1 MNPIQITTTLFK
13 DKISNQEI
21 AYFRGAMIRLANG
34 TPLFHNHNE
43 KGFNYIY
50 PLVQYKRIKGQA
62 ALMGINQGADMVEK
76 LFEEN
81 KTGSC
86 YLGNREFNLQIQM
99 IQKERITISNTQVPQ
114 TYWIKHWLPLNS
126 KNYREY
132 LRSEGLIERVNMLEK
147 ILIGNIL
154 SFATGIGFHL
164 DFPIL
169 CRILKLESPKLSPY
183 KQVEL
188 MSFSALFQCNVVLPE
203 HIGLGKSASLNN
215 GIILNYNK

>member
-1 MNPIQITTTLFK
+1 
-13 DKISNQEI
+13 
-21 AYFRGAMIRLANG
+21 MIRLANG

-99 IQKERITISNTQVPQ
+99 IQKERITI
-114 TYWIKHWLPLNS
+114 
-126 KNYREY
+126 
-132 LRSEGLIERVNMLEK
+132 
-147 ILIGNIL
+147 
-154 SFATGIGFHL
+154 
-164 DFPIL
+164 
-169 CRILKLESPKLSPY
+169 
-183 KQVEL
+183 
-188 MSFSALFQCNVVLPE
+188 
-203 HIGLGKSASLNN
+203 
-215 GIILNYNK
+215 

>member
-1 MNPIQITTTLFK
+1 M
-13 DKISNQEI
+13 
-21 AYFRGAMIRLANG
+21 
-34 TPLFHNHNE
+34 
-43 KGFNYIY
+43 
-50 PLVQYKRIKGQA
+50 QYKRIKGQA

-147 ILIGNIL
+147 IL
-154 SFATGIGFHL
+154 
-164 DFPIL
+164 
-169 CRILKLESPKLSPY
+169 K
-183 KQVEL
+183 V
-188 MSFSALFQCNVVLPE
+188 
-203 HIGLGKSASLNN
+203 
-215 GIILNYNK
+215 